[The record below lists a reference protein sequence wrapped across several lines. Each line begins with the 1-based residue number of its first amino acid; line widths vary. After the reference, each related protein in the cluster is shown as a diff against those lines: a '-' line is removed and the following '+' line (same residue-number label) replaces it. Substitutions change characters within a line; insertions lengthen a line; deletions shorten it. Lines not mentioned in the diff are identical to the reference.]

1 MRFIIVTGLSGAGKS
16 EATNALEDMGY
27 FCVDNLPPKLI
38 RKFADVC
45 QQSDGKIDKVAL
57 VMDIRGGV
65 FFNDLFESLNELSK
79 YQFKYEILFLDTSD
93 EVLVKRFKEKRR
105 SHPLSPGGRVI
116 TGIELERKKLRE
128 VKDKADVIIDTSK
141 YAIKDL
147 REELARKFG
156 DKDMP
161 EKQMAITILSFGFKY
176 GIPVDSDLVFDV
188 RFIPNPFY
196 ILELKPLSGNDE
208 PVKKYVLNQQET
220 KTFLEKSNDMLEFL
234 IPNYKKEGKR
244 QLIISIG
251 CTGGRHRSVAIA
263 NAIYEML
270 RQNEHNVYIEHRDIK
285 RIYIREIKNYDNK
298 YTKCSGCWWGY
309 RTFYHVERVKTAY

>member
-38 RKFADVC
+38 KKFAEVC
-45 QQSDGKIDKVAL
+45 KQSKGSVDKVAL
-57 VMDIRGGV
+57 VMDIRGGI
-65 FFNDLFESLNELSK
+65 FFDDLFESLSELSK
-79 YQFKYEILFLDTSD
+79 EQFQYEILFLDTSD

-105 SHPLSPGGRVI
+105 SHPLAPGGRVI
-116 TGIELERKKLRE
+116 TGIELERQKLRD

-147 REELARKFG
+147 REEMARKFG
-156 DKDMP
+156 DKEMP

-196 ILELKPLSGNDE
+196 IPELKPFSGNDE
-208 PVKKYVLNQQET
+208 PVKNYVMEQTET
-220 KTFLEKSNDMLEFL
+220 QTFLQKANDMFEFL
-234 IPNYKKEGKR
+234 IPNYQKEGKR

-263 NAIYEML
+263 NSIYETL
-270 RQNEHNVYIEHRDIK
+270 RANNHDVYIEHRDIK
-285 RIYIREIKNYDNK
+285 EDVHKGDK
-298 YTKCSGCWWGY
+298 KL
-309 RTFYHVERVKTAY
+309 

>member
-38 RKFADVC
+38 KKFAEVC
-45 QQSDGKIDKVAL
+45 KQSKGSIDKVAL
-57 VMDIRGGV
+57 VMDIRGGI
-65 FFNDLFESLNELSK
+65 FFDDLFESLSELSK
-79 YQFKYEILFLDTSD
+79 EQFQYEILFLDTSD

-105 SHPLSPGGRVI
+105 SHPLAPGGRVI
-116 TGIELERKKLRE
+116 TGIELERQKLRD

-147 REELARKFG
+147 REEMARKFG
-156 DKDMP
+156 DKEMP

-196 ILELKPLSGNDE
+196 IPELKPFSGNDE
-208 PVKKYVLNQQET
+208 PVKNYVMEQTET
-220 KTFLEKSNDMLEFL
+220 QTFLEKANDMFEFL
-234 IPNYKKEGKR
+234 IPNYQKEGKR

-263 NAIYEML
+263 NSICETL
-270 RQNEHNVYIEHRDIK
+270 RANNHDVYIEHRDIK
-285 RIYIREIKNYDNK
+285 EDVHKGDK
-298 YTKCSGCWWGY
+298 KL
-309 RTFYHVERVKTAY
+309 

>member
-38 RKFADVC
+38 KKFAEVC
-45 QQSDGKIDKVAL
+45 KQSKGSIDKVAL
-57 VMDIRGGV
+57 VMDMRGGI
-65 FFNDLFESLNELSK
+65 FFDDLFESLSELSK
-79 YQFKYEILFLDTSD
+79 EQFQYEILFLDTSD

-105 SHPLSPGGRVI
+105 SHPLAPGGRVI
-116 TGIELERKKLRE
+116 TGIELERQKLRD

-147 REELARKFG
+147 REEMARKFG
-156 DKDMP
+156 DKEMP

-196 ILELKPLSGNDE
+196 IPELKPFSGNDE
-208 PVKKYVLNQQET
+208 PVKNYVMEQTET
-220 KTFLEKSNDMLEFL
+220 QTFLQKANDMFEFL
-234 IPNYKKEGKR
+234 IPNYQKEGKR

-263 NAIYEML
+263 NSIYETL
-270 RQNEHNVYIEHRDIK
+270 RANNHDVYIEHRDIK
-285 RIYIREIKNYDNK
+285 EDVHKGDK
-298 YTKCSGCWWGY
+298 KL
-309 RTFYHVERVKTAY
+309 

>member
-38 RKFADVC
+38 KKFAEVC
-45 QQSDGKIDKVAL
+45 KQSKGSIDKVAL
-57 VMDIRGGV
+57 VMDIRGGI
-65 FFNDLFESLNELSK
+65 FFDDLFESLSELSK
-79 YQFKYEILFLDTSD
+79 EQFQYEILFLDTSD

-105 SHPLSPGGRVI
+105 SHPLAPGGRVI
-116 TGIELERKKLRE
+116 TGIELERQKLRD

-147 REELARKFG
+147 REEMARKFG
-156 DKDMP
+156 DKEMP

-196 ILELKPLSGNDE
+196 IPELKPFSGNDE
-208 PVKKYVLNQQET
+208 PVKNYVMDQIET
-220 KTFLEKSNDMLEFL
+220 QTFLEKANDMFEFL
-234 IPNYKKEGKR
+234 IPNYQKEGKR

-263 NAIYEML
+263 NSIYETL
-270 RQNEHNVYIEHRDIK
+270 RANNHDVYVEHRDIK
-285 RIYIREIKNYDNK
+285 EDVHKGDK
-298 YTKCSGCWWGY
+298 KL
-309 RTFYHVERVKTAY
+309 

>member
-1 MRFIIVTGLSGAGKS
+1 MRFRIVTGLSGAGKS

-38 RKFADVC
+38 KKFAEVC
-45 QQSDGKIDKVAL
+45 KQSKGSIDKVAL
-57 VMDIRGGV
+57 VMDIRGGI
-65 FFNDLFESLNELSK
+65 FFDDLFESLSELSK
-79 YQFKYEILFLDTSD
+79 EQFQYEILFLDTSD

-105 SHPLSPGGRVI
+105 SHPLAPGGRVI
-116 TGIELERKKLRE
+116 TGIELERQKLRD

-147 REELARKFG
+147 REEMARKFG
-156 DKDMP
+156 DKEMP

-196 ILELKPLSGNDE
+196 IPELKPFSGNDE
-208 PVKKYVLNQQET
+208 PVKNYVMEQTET
-220 KTFLEKSNDMLEFL
+220 QTFLQKANDMFEFL
-234 IPNYKKEGKR
+234 IPNYQKEGKR

-263 NAIYEML
+263 NSIYETL
-270 RQNEHNVYIEHRDIK
+270 RANNHDVYIEHRDIK
-285 RIYIREIKNYDNK
+285 EDVHKGDK
-298 YTKCSGCWWGY
+298 KL
-309 RTFYHVERVKTAY
+309 

>member
-38 RKFADVC
+38 KKFAEVC
-45 QQSDGKIDKVAL
+45 KQSKGSIDKVAL
-57 VMDIRGGV
+57 VMDIRGGI
-65 FFNDLFESLNELSK
+65 FFDDLFESLSELSK
-79 YQFKYEILFLDTSD
+79 EQFQYEILFLDTSD

-105 SHPLSPGGRVI
+105 SHPLAPGGRVI
-116 TGIELERKKLRE
+116 TGIELERQKLRD

-147 REELARKFG
+147 REEMARKFG
-156 DKDMP
+156 DKEMP

-196 ILELKPLSGNDE
+196 IPELKPFSGNDE
-208 PVKKYVLNQQET
+208 PVKNYVMEQTET
-220 KTFLEKSNDMLEFL
+220 QTFLEKANDMFEFL
-234 IPNYKKEGKR
+234 IPNYQKEGKR

-251 CTGGRHRSVAIA
+251 CTGGRHRSVTIS
-263 NAIYEML
+263 NLIYDDLVNRGYRVVKKHRDSML
-270 RQNEHNVYIEHRDIK
+270 R
-285 RIYIREIKNYDNK
+285 
-298 YTKCSGCWWGY
+298 
-309 RTFYHVERVKTAY
+309 

>member
-38 RKFADVC
+38 KKFAEVC
-45 QQSDGKIDKVAL
+45 KQSKGSIDKVAL
-57 VMDIRGGV
+57 VMDIRGGI
-65 FFNDLFESLNELSK
+65 FFDDLFESLSELSK
-79 YQFKYEILFLDTSD
+79 EQFQYEILFLDTSD

-105 SHPLSPGGRVI
+105 SHPLAPGGRVI
-116 TGIELERKKLRE
+116 TGIELERQKLRD

-147 REELARKFG
+147 REEMARKFG
-156 DKDMP
+156 DKEMA
-161 EKQMAITILSFGFKY
+161 EQQMSITILSFGFKY

-196 ILELKPLSGNDE
+196 IPELKPFSGNDE
-208 PVKKYVLNQQET
+208 PVKNYVMEQTET
-220 KTFLEKSNDMLEFL
+220 QTFLQKANDMFEFL
-234 IPNYKKEGKR
+234 IPNYQKEGKR

-263 NAIYEML
+263 NSIYETL
-270 RQNEHNVYIEHRDIK
+270 RANNHDVYIEHRDIK
-285 RIYIREIKNYDNK
+285 EDVHKGDK
-298 YTKCSGCWWGY
+298 KL
-309 RTFYHVERVKTAY
+309 

>member
-38 RKFADVC
+38 KKFAEVC
-45 QQSDGKIDKVAL
+45 KQSQGSIDKVAL
-57 VMDIRGGV
+57 VMDIRGGI
-65 FFNDLFESLNELSK
+65 FFDDLFESLSELSRE
-79 YQFKYEILFLDTSD
+79 QFRYEILFLDTSD

-105 SHPLSPGGRVI
+105 SHPLAPGGRVI
-116 TGIELERKKLRE
+116 TGIELERQKLRE

-147 REELARKFG
+147 REEMARKFG
-156 DKDMP
+156 DKEMP

-196 ILELKPLSGNDE
+196 IPELKPFSGNDE
-208 PVKKYVLNQQET
+208 PVKNYVMDQIET
-220 KTFLEKSNDMLEFL
+220 QTFLEKANDMFEFL
-234 IPNYKKEGKR
+234 IPNYQKEGKR

-263 NAIYEML
+263 NSIYETL
-270 RQNEHNVYIEHRDIK
+270 HFNNHDVYVEHRDIK
-285 RIYIREIKNYDNK
+285 EDVHKGDK
-298 YTKCSGCWWGY
+298 KL
-309 RTFYHVERVKTAY
+309 

>member
-38 RKFADVC
+38 KKFAEVC
-45 QQSDGKIDKVAL
+45 KQSQGSIDKVAL
-57 VMDIRGGV
+57 VMDIRGGI
-65 FFNDLFESLNELSK
+65 FFDDLFESLSELSK
-79 YQFKYEILFLDTSD
+79 EQFQYEILFLDTSD

-105 SHPLSPGGRVI
+105 SHPLAPGGRVI
-116 TGIELERKKLRE
+116 TGIELERQKLRD

-147 REELARKFG
+147 REEMARKFG
-156 DKDMP
+156 DKEMP

-196 ILELKPLSGNDE
+196 IPELKPFSGNDE
-208 PVKKYVLNQQET
+208 PVKNYVMEQTET
-220 KTFLEKSNDMLEFL
+220 QTFLEKANDMFEFL
-234 IPNYKKEGKR
+234 IPNYQKEGKR

-263 NAIYEML
+263 NSIYETL
-270 RQNEHNVYIEHRDIK
+270 RANNHDVYIEHRDIK
-285 RIYIREIKNYDNK
+285 EDVHKGDK
-298 YTKCSGCWWGY
+298 KL
-309 RTFYHVERVKTAY
+309 

>member
-38 RKFADVC
+38 KKFAEVC
-45 QQSDGKIDKVAL
+45 KQSQGSIDKVAL
-57 VMDIRGGV
+57 VIDIRGGI
-65 FFNDLFESLNELSK
+65 FFDDLFESLSELSRE
-79 YQFKYEILFLDTSD
+79 QFQYEILFLDTSD

-105 SHPLSPGGRVI
+105 SHPLAPGGRVI
-116 TGIELERKKLRE
+116 TGIELERQKLRE

-147 REELARKFG
+147 REEMARKFG
-156 DKDMP
+156 DKEMP

-196 ILELKPLSGNDE
+196 IPELKPFSGNDE
-208 PVKKYVLNQQET
+208 PVKNYVMDQIET
-220 KTFLEKSNDMLEFL
+220 QTFLEKANDMFEFL
-234 IPNYKKEGKR
+234 IPNYQKEGKR

-263 NAIYEML
+263 NSIYETL
-270 RQNEHNVYIEHRDIK
+270 HSNNHDVYVEHRDIK
-285 RIYIREIKNYDNK
+285 EDVHKGDK
-298 YTKCSGCWWGY
+298 KL
-309 RTFYHVERVKTAY
+309 

>member
-285 RIYIREIKNYDNK
+285 EVLHKGDK
-298 YTKCSGCWWGY
+298 KLW
-309 RTFYHVERVKTAY
+309 

>member
-38 RKFADVC
+38 KKFAEVC
-45 QQSDGKIDKVAL
+45 KQSQGSIDKVAL
-57 VMDIRGGV
+57 VMDIRGGI
-65 FFNDLFESLNELSK
+65 FFEDLFESLSELSRE
-79 YQFKYEILFLDTSD
+79 QFQYEILFLDTSD

-105 SHPLSPGGRVI
+105 SHPLAPGGRVI

-147 REELARKFG
+147 REEMARKFG
-156 DKDMP
+156 DKEMP

-196 ILELKPLSGNDE
+196 IPELKPFSGNDE
-208 PVKKYVLNQQET
+208 PVKNYVMDQIET
-220 KTFLEKSNDMLEFL
+220 QTFLEKANDMFEFL
-234 IPNYKKEGKR
+234 IPNYQKEGKR

-263 NAIYEML
+263 NSIYETL
-270 RQNEHNVYIEHRDIK
+270 HSNNHDVYVEHRDIK
-285 RIYIREIKNYDNK
+285 EDVHKGDK
-298 YTKCSGCWWGY
+298 KL
-309 RTFYHVERVKTAY
+309 